1 MRGGDRTHVRVRA
14 LQRYG
19 LLLSDAQVGELEQ
32 MIREGEGGGGIPGM
46 RFVGRAPKSNGS
58 VWEFQLQGKLVYAI
72 YAHGRLRTFMRPD
85 YLTCLST

>member
-1 MRGGDRTHVRVRA
+1 MWGGDRTHVRVRV

-19 LLLSDAQVGELEQ
+19 VLLSDAQVWELEQ
-32 MIREGEGGGGIPGM
+32 MIREGGGGIPGM

-58 VWEFQLQGKLVYAI
+58 MWEFQIQGKLLYAI